1 MNYRKFNRRVR
12 SVRWAYGVLDHA
24 VDVRRA
30 QRAAAL
36 IGALENWLDNNA
48 TLDLAT
54 YNDHE

>member
-1 MNYRKFNRRVR
+1 LPTTDSDLF
-12 SVRWAYGVLDHA
+12 VLDHA

-48 TLDLAT
+48 PLDLAT
-54 YNDHE
+54 